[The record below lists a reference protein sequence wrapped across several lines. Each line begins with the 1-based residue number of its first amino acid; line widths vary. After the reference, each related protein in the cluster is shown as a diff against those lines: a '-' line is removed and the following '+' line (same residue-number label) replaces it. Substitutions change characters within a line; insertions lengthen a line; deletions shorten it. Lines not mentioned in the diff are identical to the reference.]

1 MICIFRYSFFLTNT
15 KIAGFFVFVTA
26 KIIKKGT
33 LATEKVDKC
42 T

>member
-1 MICIFRYSFFLTNT
+1 MYFFTNT
-15 KIAGFFVFVTA
+15 KKIAGFFPVTA

-42 T
+42 I